1 MVSSLVWT
9 RGLVWCLSRSR
20 NRVGVLDDITRCSH
34 EGGVGKAILDARE
47 DRGRYGPGRGH
58 DLLAGLG
65 IDPRRYR
72 PLPRPSRQHN
82 TKLVPARSSVGRD
95 GSLDDAK
102 RHARTQTGR
111 VTAPPRLLPMLAGG
125 NGIPTN
131 PEAHQLEPKLD
142 GQRILVTV
150 EPTCVTVT
158 NRRGGEISSYPE
170 LAGLADALA
179 PHAAVLDGE
188 VVTFNEKGQTSFQRL
203 QRRMHVAQP
212 NIDLLTEVPA
222 VFVAFDILWLDDEWI
237 IGCPQHERTR
247 ILRTLGVSGP
257 AWQTAPILDAT
268 PAELV
273 EACRDL
279 GLEGFM
285 AKRLDA
291 PYEPGKRSPAW
302 SKIKCGRRREFV
314 VGGWSTGHGSRQTS
328 IGSLALGCYDL
339 TPAEAEQ
346 RGRPQRLFYVGQA
359 GSGLNEDMIRQ
370 LARLFSQIELTEP
383 ALVNPPRLVLHWV
396 QPLLVV
402 EIAYTEV
409 TEAGTLRQPS
419 IKGLRTDV
427 IASEVTW
434 DEEIADRFAET
445 LKQPPGPA

>member
-1 MVSSLVWT
+1 
-9 RGLVWCLSRSR
+9 
-20 NRVGVLDDITRCSH
+20 
-34 EGGVGKAILDARE
+34 
-47 DRGRYGPGRGH
+47 
-58 DLLAGLG
+58 
-65 IDPRRYR
+65 
-72 PLPRPSRQHN
+72 
-82 TKLVPARSSVGRD
+82 
-95 GSLDDAK
+95 
-102 RHARTQTGR
+102 
-111 VTAPPRLLPMLAGG
+111 MLAGG
-125 NGIPTN
+125 NGIPTS
-131 PEAHQLEPKLD
+131 PDAYQFEPKLD
-142 GQRILVTV
+142 GQRVLAIV
-150 EPTCVTVT
+150 EPGGVTLT
-158 NRRGGEISSYPE
+158 NRRGGEITGSYPE
-170 LAGLADALA
+170 VAGLAAVLA

-188 VVTFNEKGQTSFQRL
+188 VVTFNDKGQTSFQRL

-212 NIDLLTEVPA
+212 TPELLAEVPV
-222 VFVAFDILWLDDEWI
+222 VFVAFDILWLDDEWLI
-237 IGCPQHERTR
+237 ECPQHERTR
-247 ILRTLGVSGP
+247 ILATLGVKGP

-273 EACRDL
+273 HACHQL

-291 PYEPGKRSPAW
+291 PYQPGKRSPAW

-339 TPAEAEQ
+339 TPDDAERQVRA
-346 RGRPQRLFYVGQA
+346 PRLFYVGQA

-370 LARLFSQIELTEP
+370 LTRLFGQIQVPEP
-383 ALVNPPRLVLHWV
+383 PFVNPPKLALRWV

-427 IASEVTW
+427 IADEVTW
-434 DEEIADRFAET
+434 DEEIAERFGNPD
-445 LKQPPGPA
+445 QRS